1 MRNLFCSSVMALTL
15 AFTGAAT
22 SNAEPVK
29 AAAASNVPTSDIS
42 PAKLALLKRLDQAMD
57 FDGMMKKMYEQMM
70 PAMFQSLRQS
80 NPKITDQQVQDVTQ
94 VTISVTT
101 KYTPRMKDEMFRAY
115 AKVFTEEELNSMVVF
130 YESPNGQAVLK
141 KLPQVMQEFMPAM
154 SSLMPDM
161 MKDIQKGLCDK
172 GLCSEQAAPA
182 K

>member
-1 MRNLFCSSVMALTL
+1 
-15 AFTGAAT
+15 
-22 SNAEPVK
+22 
-29 AAAASNVPTSDIS
+29 
-42 PAKLALLKRLDQAMD
+42 MD

-94 VTISVTT
+94 VTVSVTA
-101 KYTPRMKDEMFRAY
+101 KYTPRMKDEMFKAY

-172 GLCSEQAAPA
+172 GLCSEQTAPA